1 MRVEGKGKRVGIVWD
16 YEREE
21 DSPSEAELHE
31 LHALFLE
38 SMMQVRVNPA
48 YQVFEAQHHA
58 LQSRLRRRV
67 LWTRKVEVKKRGQY
81 KGEGW

>member
-1 MRVEGKGKRVGIVWD
+1 MVGIVWG
-16 YEREE
+16 YVRKE

-38 SMMQVRVNPA
+38 SMMQVRVNPT

-67 LWTRKVEVKKRGQY
+67 LWTRKVEVKQGGSMKERDGRAVLV
-81 KGEGW
+81 